1 MAAYIIFNRLQTTD
15 ADELATYAPMVAPT
29 LKDYEATKLAGGGQV
44 KVLEGDRS
52 EAVVI
57 LQFPSFE
64 EAEAWYNSPLYKE
77 ATIQR
82 LKGGKWNVMIV
93 EGV

>member
-1 MAAYIIFNRLQTTD
+1 MVAYIIFNRLQTTD
-15 ADELATYAPMVAPT
+15 AAELAHYPPMVAPT
-29 LKDYEATKLAGGGQV
+29 LKDYDATKLVGGGQV
-44 KVLEGDRS
+44 KVLEGEPS

-57 LQFPSFE
+57 LEFPSFE
-64 EAEAWYNSPLYKE
+64 EAETWYNSPLYKK

-82 LKGGKWNVMIV
+82 LKGGKWHVMIV